1 MPKIS
6 IIIPNW
12 NQFSL
17 LATCLESLQTQTFR
31 EFETIVVDN
40 GSTDGSPASVKNQF
54 PWVRLIELETNTG
67 FATANNIGLEHA
79 TGEYIVTLNN
89 DTRAE
94 PDWLEEL
101 VKPVEN
107 DPQIGMVGSRTCVW
121 DSPDII
127 DTLGGRICRDGM
139 SRGAFRGQSF
149 SSLNLPDLVPI
160 LYPSP
165 CAALYRRSMLD
176 EVGFFD
182 DDFFAYAED
191 TDLGLRARW
200 MGWEAVAATNAIVHH
215 LYSATG
221 GSLSP
226 MKVFLVERNHY
237 WVAVKNF
244 PISWLLFVPFWTL
257 VRFAIQFKAVLAG
270 QGTGE
275 EFQSDVNRWS
285 LLKATMK
292 GQWEALVA
300 LPGMIRKRK
309 GIMRRKQVDEIQMC
323 RLFRQY
329 GLSFHDLFD
338 LSISLQIKG
347 K

>member
-1 MPKIS
+1 MPKLS

-17 LATCLESLQTQTFR
+17 LSTCLKSLMAQTFAG
-31 EFETIVVDN
+31 FETIVVDN
-40 GSTDGSPASVKNQF
+40 GSTDGSPESIKSLF

-79 TGEYIVTLNN
+79 TGKYIITLNN

-94 PDWLEEL
+94 PNWLEEL
-101 VKPVEN
+101 VKPAED
-107 DPQIGMVGSRTCVW
+107 DPQIGMVASRTCIW
-121 DSPDII
+121 DNTDII

-200 MGWEAVAATNAIVHH
+200 MGWQAVAATNAIVHH

-244 PISWLLFVPFWTL
+244 PTNWLILVPFWTIF
-257 VRFAIQFKAVLAG
+257 RFMVQFKSVFAG

-275 EFQSDVNRWS
+275 EFQSEINRLA
-285 LLKATMK
+285 LLKATLK
-292 GQWEALVA
+292 GQWQALA
-300 LPGMIRKRK
+300 GLPGMIGKRKEIMRKR
-309 GIMRRKQVDEIQMC
+309 QVDNIQIC
-323 RLFRQY
+323 RLFKQY
-329 GLSFHDLFD
+329 RLSFHDLFD
-338 LSISLQIKG
+338 LR
-347 K
+347 